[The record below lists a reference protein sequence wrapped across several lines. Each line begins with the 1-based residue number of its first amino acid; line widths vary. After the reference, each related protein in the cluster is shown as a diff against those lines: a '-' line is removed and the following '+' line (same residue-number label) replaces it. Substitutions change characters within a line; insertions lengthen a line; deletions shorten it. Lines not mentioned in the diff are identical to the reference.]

1 MVGLVGVG
9 VNLLILRLLFGE
21 LHWAAPLASSLAVEI
36 SIVNNFFW
44 NNWWTFGQRTFS
56 WIRLARYNLV
66 SLGGLAITSAFFTVL
81 MGRFGLP
88 YLLAD
93 LIGIGAATAWN
104 FGASIRWTWAR

>member
-1 MVGLVGVG
+1 

-21 LHWAAPLASSLAVEI
+21 LHWAAPLASGLAVEI
-36 SIVNNFFW
+36 SIVNNFVW
-44 NNWWTFGQRTFS
+44 NNRWTFGQRTFS

-66 SLGGLAITSAFFTVL
+66 SLGGLAITAVLFTEL

-93 LIGIGAATAWN
+93 LVGIGAATAWN
-104 FGASIRWTWAR
+104 FGASVRWTWAR